1 MKRSFISILALYVAL
16 LTSAS
21 AVAEVT
27 INRTE
32 PVIERKTFNPNRKPP
47 EMPRLV
53 GKEAAVTQSFYGA
66 DSRVGG
72 EVTDSQQTEEGVVV
86 KVTVDTVRM
95 TLKMSATIW
104 LPTNGNAKIKNHE
117 EAHRKIAEYFYK
129 DAKEIATK
137 LANEMIGQTI
147 TGKGPTTDAAASNAL
162 KEAANRLGTQYL
174 AQTDLPCGVAQKFF
188 DELTEHGTNAVKED
202 KAIEQAIEE
211 VKTKENRGAV
221 QN

>member
-1 MKRSFISILALYVAL
+1 MAC
-16 LTSAS
+16 LTVSR

-27 INRTE
+27 VDRLE

-47 EMPRLV
+47 EMPKLV
-53 GKEAAVTQSFYGA
+53 GKEAAVTQSYYGA

-72 EVTDSQQTEEGVVV
+72 EVVDSQQTEEGVVV
-86 KVTVDTVRM
+86 KVQVDTVRM

-117 EAHRKIAEYFYK
+117 EGHRKIAEHFYK
-129 DAKEIATK
+129 DAKQIATK
-137 LANEMIGQTI
+137 LADELIGQTI
-147 TGKGPTTDAAASNAL
+147 TGKGRTTDAAASNAL

-174 AQTDLPCGVAQKFF
+174 AQTDIPCGIAQKTF
-188 DELTEHGTNAVKED
+188 DELTAHGTNAVKED

-221 QN
+221 RN